1 MRLQTRQSLK
11 KGVSNTKFYVQSA
24 TNSSPKK
31 SFAEYQEAA
40 SFALELAK
48 DNGVVVIIDSACNI
62 VATVV
67 TKDRLPD
74 KERSVFKNKTT
85 IEKIKEAIDRPKP
98 SFSETCITYCDK
110 SQAFISSDERRWIN
124 HIRKLKNEYP
134 DLVEIDQAPELN
146 DGCICAKFPTDWVK
160 VLPKRKVSMS
170 DEQRAAVG
178 ARLKAGRSQL

>member
-1 MRLQTRQSLK
+1 ML
-11 KGVSNTKFYVQSA
+11 NTKFYVQSA
-24 TNSSPKK
+24 TGSSPKK
-31 SFAEYQEAA
+31 SFAEYEEAA

-48 DNGVVVIIDSACNI
+48 DSGVVVVMNSAYDI
-62 VATVV
+62 VATII
-67 TKDRLPD
+67 TKDKLPD
-74 KERSVFKNKTT
+74 KKQSLFKNTT
-85 IEKIKEAIDRPKP
+85 AIEKLKEIIDRPKP

-160 VLPKRKVSMS
+160 VLPKRKVTMS
-170 DEQRAAVG
+170 DEQRAAVA